1 MNLKVLA
8 DFFRDHNLIFLG
20 FDVSSSVIRAYK
32 NRFPNDP
39 SATNLDQWHI
49 YEKENPNTFVGM
61 YQFWIQKNI
70 SSLLSQPEDFE
81 TYRNQKVLVLCDIEG
96 AEQELLNP
104 ELAPALKV
112 MDIIVES
119 HECLIPGITQVLVD
133 RFKETH
139 QITLLFS

>member
-1 MNLKVLA
+1 M
-8 DFFRDHNLIFLG
+8 
-20 FDVSSSVIRAYK
+20 
-32 NRFPNDP
+32 
-39 SATNLDQWHI
+39 
-49 YEKENPNTFVGM
+49 
-61 YQFWIQKNI
+61 
-70 SSLLSQPEDFE
+70 
-81 TYRNQKVLVLCDIEG
+81 LVLCDIEG

>member
-1 MNLKVLA
+1 M
-8 DFFRDHNLIFLG
+8 
-20 FDVSSSVIRAYK
+20 
-32 NRFPNDP
+32 
-39 SATNLDQWHI
+39 
-49 YEKENPNTFVGM
+49 
-61 YQFWIQKNI
+61 
-70 SSLLSQPEDFE
+70 
-81 TYRNQKVLVLCDIEG
+81 LCDIEG